1 MIRFGLFCMS
11 LVALGL
17 LTLPVKFM
25 ADEIQS
31 YQTASAIIPE
41 QAIPAALSGPD
52 IASYDAVSDQDL
64 SPAALNAVETAADR

>member
-11 LVALGL
+11 LMALGL

-31 YQTASAIIPE
+31 YQTASAVIPE
-41 QAIPAALSGPD
+41 QTLPPAVSGPD
-52 IASYDAVSDQDL
+52 IASYEAVSDQDL
-64 SPAALNAVETAADR
+64 SPVALNAVETAAGR